1 MVETVFATARME
13 GDFHISSVDGIAD
26 KQTQPPVGIAICLP
40 QIDKQISCDGGVT
53 FVDDLGFTVNNDG
66 GQTEFCAGWNAFDGM
81 LAEDVIVRYN
91 VKNNGTANVFNCV
104 VTDSNGAITMPI
116 NVGNLAPGAESGN
129 IDRTNACTE
138 TLDDSEPNTATVTC
152 DCVDD
157 VNTELTA
164 SAFDSAEFDCQTPGL
179 SVNKICDPQD
189 GTSNAVNITVTNNGT
204 ADLENCTVTDE
215 VFLDDPSCLDPVIG
229 TGTAVT
235 VNPDTFDLAAGDPAQ
250 NVTGSVANLLEDAC
264 NTTSVTCVIVD
275 SGGKRITSD
284 DEDLCETPGEG
295 CLTRT
300 PGFWKNHPQVTDD
313 FIPLTSCGVLLDTTK
328 KVTQDMCINANEA
341 KAANTS
347 PQQLQIIRQ
356 CAAANLNTAAT
367 LEGGGDCGSDIA
379 GINEMI
385 ANCCNDPDS
394 VCRSGLSGQAIG
406 DSGCIE
412 QIDAFNN
419 SVDTLLPF
427 GPFDPPGKV
436 QPKECQASSKDKT
449 VNPGRTLGPQ

>member
-1 MVETVFATARME
+1 M
-13 GDFHISSVDGIAD
+13 
-26 KQTQPPVGIAICLP
+26 P
-40 QIDKQISCDGGVT
+40 
-53 FVDDLGFTVNNDG
+53 
-66 GQTEFCAGWNAFDGM
+66 
-81 LAEDVIVRYN
+81 AEDVVVRYA
-91 VKNNGTANVFNCV
+91 VKNDGTTNLFNCV

-116 NVGNLAPGAESGN
+116 NLPDLAPGAESDDF
-129 IDRTNACTE
+129 DRTNACTE
-138 TLDDSEPNTATVTC
+138 DLDNGEPNTATVTC

-179 SVNKICDPQD
+179 AVNKVCDPQD
-189 GTSNAVNITVTNNGT
+189 GTTNDVLITVTNNGT
-204 ADLENCTVTDE
+204 ADLEDCVVTDRI
-215 VFLDDPSCLDPVIG
+215 FLDDPSCLDPEIG
-229 TGTAVT
+229 NATPVP
-235 VNPDTFDLAAGDPAQ
+235 VVPDLFDLDAGDPAQ
-250 NVTGSVANLLEDAC
+250 NVTGTVSNLLEDAC
-264 NTTSVTCVIVD
+264 NKVSVTCEIVD
-275 SGGKRITSD
+275 SGGKEITSD

-313 FIPLTSCGVLLDTTK
+313 FIPVTSCGVLLDTTK

-367 LEGGGDCGSDIA
+367 LGGGGDCGSDIA

-385 ANCCNDPDS
+385 ANCCNDADS
-394 VCRSGLSGQAIG
+394 VCRSGLSGQAISS
-406 DSGCIE
+406 SGCIE

-419 SVDTLLPF
+419 SIDTLLPF
-427 GPFDPPGKV
+427 GPFNPPGKA
-436 QPKECQASSKDKT
+436 QPSECKASSKDKT